1 MQYAADYGVSLMLL
15 LSVGFLPSG
24 FISYLIRERKQEEK
38 QVQLTSGVSKMNYWM
53 TTFIWDFMVK
63 YFSVFDYSYKPF
75 SIILF
80 IQVKARTR
88 KNSLLKVLSIC

>member
-38 QVQLTSGVSKMNYWM
+38 QVQLTSGVSKMNNM
-53 TTFIWDFMVK
+53 LFQFTVFINIISLIAFERL
-63 YFSVFDYSYKPF
+63 FSLMD
-75 SIILF
+75 IL
-80 IQVKARTR
+80 
-88 KNSLLKVLSIC
+88 

>member
-38 QVQLTSGVSKMNYWM
+38 QVQLTSGVSKMSYW
-53 TTFIWDFMVK
+53 TATFVWDLMVRN
-63 YFSVFDYSYKPF
+63 
-75 SIILF
+75 I
-80 IQVKARTR
+80 
-88 KNSLLKVLSIC
+88 